1 MKTSQ
6 LITVLVSVPS
16 SELGEQIAHQLVSA
30 HIAACVNI
38 LPKMKSV
45 YSWKGAVEV
54 SEEFLLIIKTS
65 SHRFG
70 ALQQEVRTLHPY
82 DTPEIIALP
91 ITDAF
96 SEYANWVLQESSEQ

>member
-1 MKTSQ
+1 METSQ
-6 LITVLVSVPS
+6 LITVLVSVPT
-16 SELGEQIAHQLVSA
+16 SELGEQIAHQLVSS
-30 HIAACVNI
+30 HLAACVSI
-38 LPKMKSV
+38 LPRMKSV
-45 YSWKGAVEV
+45 YFWEGAVEV

-82 DTPEIIALP
+82 ETPEIIALP

-96 SEYANWVLQESSEQ
+96 AGYANWVLQESSGK